1 MNKKEVLLKYWGYD
15 QFRPNQEKIIDTVL
29 SKKDCLAILPTGAG
43 KSLCYQLPGLLQ
55 EGITLI
61 VSPLIALMEDQVQQL
76 KNKNIKAMH
85 FSATNNIE
93 DLGRLLDNSK
103 FGDYKFIYLSPE
115 RIQNE
120 VFLEQLTMLT
130 VNCIAVDE
138 AHCISEWGID
148 FRPAYRKI
156 KHLQECFPNA
166 PTIALTASATAKVRN
181 DIIENLTLKKPEV
194 IIGSFERKNIAYQ
207 VVEVE
212 EKRTLLFQLVK
223 FIQGTAIVYCETRYQ
238 SEQISLWLEQK
249 GISARAFHGGLSQR
263 EKKDRLRDWQS
274 NRKRVMVATSAF
286 GMGIDKA
293 DVRLVIH
300 FTPPD
305 SLERYYQETGR
316 AGRDG
321 KISKAFLLLH
331 KNDIT
336 ELRST
341 LIDNLPEERD
351 YIKTYKNLCN
361 FFQISSGSLPENTF
375 HLNFSQFCKLYKLGK
390 KRTWQC
396 FTDFKQNGIVHFHT
410 SYQKQWQLKSSHS
423 EAKLLSFFDSQSHLG
438 SLIEILLRKYPY
450 FPQDEISVNPKT
462 IMRLLHLKEE
472 SIKASLNQLKAMD
485 VIDFNDRSPDLEIQF
500 LVPRED
506 QYALVNLFNHQKLK
520 RKIKLERLEKMI
532 HFLKYSQLCLRNQL
546 LNYFGESRS
555 SNCKQCS
562 ATTCNSIDQVT
573 KDDEKK
579 LLKLLSKGPTSL
591 DQIKENLF
599 ILPSALAC
607 LLQKLLAQEKIEKT
621 TTNHFLLAHE

>member
-1 MNKKEVLLKYWGYD
+1 MNKKGILLKYWGYD

-61 VSPLIALMEDQVQQL
+61 VSPLIALMQDQVQQL
-76 KNKNIKAMH
+76 KNRNIKAMH
-85 FSATNNIE
+85 FSATSHKE
-93 DLGRLLDNSK
+93 DVGRLLDNSK

-120 VFLEQLTMLT
+120 AFLEQLAMLP

-156 KHLQECFPNA
+156 KHLQDCFPNA
-166 PTIALTASATAKVRN
+166 PTIALTASATAKVKN

-212 EKRTLLFQLVK
+212 DKWTLLFQLVK

-238 SEQISLWLEQK
+238 TEQISSWLEQK
-249 GISARAFHGGLSQR
+249 GISARAFHGGMSQR
-263 EKKDRLRDWQS
+263 EKKDRLVDWQS

-293 DVRLVIH
+293 DVRLVVH
-300 FTPPD
+300 FAPPD

-321 KISKAFLLLH
+321 KIAKAFLLLH

-336 ELRST
+336 ELTSK
-341 LIDNLPEERD
+341 LIESLPEERD

-375 HLNFSQFCKLYKLGK
+375 HLNFSQFCTLYKLGK
-390 KRTWQC
+390 KKTWQC
-396 FTDFKQNGIVHFHT
+396 FTDFEQNGIVHFHP

-423 EAKLLSFFDSQSHLG
+423 ETKLLSFFDSQSQLG
-438 SLIEILLRKYPY
+438 TLIEILLRNYPH
-450 FPQDEISVNPKT
+450 FPQDKISVNPKT
-462 IMRLLHLKEE
+462 IERLLNLKEKA
-472 SIKASLNQLKAMD
+472 IKASLNQLKAMD
-485 VIDFNDRSPDLEIQF
+485 VIDFDDRSADLELQF

-506 QYALVNLFNHQKLK
+506 QYALINLLKHQKLK

-532 HFLKYSQLCLRNQL
+532 HFLKHPQRCLRNQL

-555 SNCKQCS
+555 STCKQCS
-562 ATTCNSIDQVT
+562 ATLCAPIDQVT
-573 KDDEKK
+573 KDAENE
-579 LLKLLSKGPTSL
+579 LLALLAKGPTSL
-591 DQIKENLF
+591 NQIKENLF
-599 ILPSALAC
+599 ILPSVLAS
-607 LLQKLLAQEKIEKT
+607 LLEKLLAQEKIEKT
-621 TTNHFLLAHE
+621 TTNHFFLAHE

>member
-1 MNKKEVLLKYWGYD
+1 MNKKVVLLKYWGYD
-15 QFRPNQEKIIDTVL
+15 QFRSNQEKIIDTVL

-43 KSLCYQLPGLLQ
+43 KSLCYQLPGLLH

-61 VSPLIALMEDQVQQL
+61 VSPLIALMQDQVQQL
-76 KNKNIKAMH
+76 KNRNIKAMY
-85 FSATNNIE
+85 FSATNHKGEI
-93 DLGRLLDNSK
+93 GRLLDNSK

-120 VFLEQLTMLT
+120 AFLEQLAMLP

-156 KHLQECFPNA
+156 KHLQERFPKA

-181 DIIENLTLKKPEV
+181 DIIENLSLKKPEV
-194 IIGSFERKNIAYQ
+194 IVGSFERKNIAYQ
-207 VVEVE
+207 IVEVE
-212 EKRTLLFQLVK
+212 DKWTLLFQLVK
-223 FIQGTAIVYCETRYQ
+223 FIQGTAIVYCETRYHT
-238 SEQISLWLEQK
+238 EQISSWLEQK
-249 GISARAFHGGLSQR
+249 GISARAFHGGMSQR
-263 EKKDRLRDWQS
+263 EKKDILRDWQS

-293 DVRLVIH
+293 DVRLVVH

-321 KISKAFLLLH
+321 KTAKAFLLLH

-336 ELRST
+336 ELTSK
-341 LIDNLPEERD
+341 LVDSIPEKRD
-351 YIKTYKNLCN
+351 YIDTYKKLCN

-390 KRTWQC
+390 KKTWQC
-396 FTDFKQNGIVHFHT
+396 FADFEQNGIVHFLP
-410 SYQKQWQLKSSHS
+410 SYQKQWQLKSLHS
-423 EAKLLSFFDSQSHLG
+423 ESKLLSFFDSQSQLG
-438 SLIEILLRKYPY
+438 ALIEILLRNYPH
-450 FPQDEISVNPKT
+450 FPQNEISVNPNSIKS
-462 IMRLLHLKEE
+462 LLNLKEE
-472 SIKASLNQLKAMD
+472 TINASLNQLKAMN
-485 VIDFNDRSPDLEIQF
+485 IIELNDRTADLELQF

-506 QYALVNLFNHQKLK
+506 QYALINLFKHQKLK

-532 HFLKYSQLCLRNQL
+532 HFLKYPQLCLRNQL
-546 LNYFGESRS
+546 LNYFGEIRS
-555 SNCKQCS
+555 SSCKKCS
-562 ATTCNSIDQVT
+562 ATTCTQIDQVT
-573 KDDEKK
+573 KDVENK
-579 LLKLLSKGPTSL
+579 LLALLAKGPKSL
-591 DQIKENLF
+591 EQIKENLF
-599 ILPSALAC
+599 ILPSALAN
-607 LLQKLLAQEKIEKT
+607 LIEKLLAQEKIEKT
-621 TTNHFLLAHE
+621 TTNFFFLAHE